1 MTGKNA
7 AVSGG
12 FVKTAGTHFTLYG
25 KPWYFGGTN
34 AVFLTNSDS
43 FPAADIPEFFCIQAN
58 QGARVVRV
66 AAYLNGY
73 GCNMCTK
80 TPEPIQPKVGV
91 FNEHVLQRLD
101 GIVAAAKANGIRLI
115 MTLGNFEDQW
125 GEFLDQR
132 KERRERVRAAKKK
145 KKEGRE
151 TSPRH
156 KTLTRPSL
164 SSPPTPLSPLSQG
177 GMQWYVDEV
186 RGNGNEGS
194 GGDKHFFYT
203 DPAVR
208 AAYKAYVKKVI
219 TRTNT
224 KTGVAYKDEPTI
236 LGWEVLN
243 EPHTK
248 DEYERNGG
256 AACANSPGGCVPGKL
271 ANTWI
276 NEMSTYIKSLD
287 ANHLVSTGEE
297 GYRSDGDSTCCHNN
311 WINGGFKGED
321 FTKNTALPNIDF
333 ATVHVYPDHWQI
345 DQWEH
350 TWIGPNYI
358 ADRAKV
364 AHAAGKPIIMEE
376 FGMENGYMNRD
387 ALLSYLTDTAD
398 ANGYAGSLV
407 WAVWSKN
414 VPRVTCD
421 GCSYDF
427 QYGDEGTSAMLNM
440 YDKMNTRSGYAV

>member
-1 MTGKNA
+1 MAGKNA

-12 FVKTAGTHFTLYG
+12 FVKTSGTHFTLYG

-43 FPAADIPEFFCIQAN
+43 FPGADIPEFFCIQAN
-58 QGARVVRV
+58 QGARVVRA

-91 FNEHVLQRLD
+91 YNERALQRLD

-125 GEFLDQR
+125 G
-132 KERRERVRAAKKK
+132 
-145 KKEGRE
+145 
-151 TSPRH
+151 
-156 KTLTRPSL
+156 
-164 SSPPTPLSPLSQG
+164 

-186 RGNGNEGS
+186 RGNGNEMS

-203 DPAVR
+203 DPTIR
-208 AAYKAYVKKVI
+208 AAYKAYAKKII
-219 TRTNT
+219 TRVNT
-224 KTGVAYKDEPTI
+224 KTGIAYKDEPTI

-256 AACANSPGGCVPGKL
+256 AACAQSPGGCVPGKL

-287 ANHLVSTGEE
+287 SNHLVSTGEE
-297 GYRSDGDSTCCHNN
+297 GYRSDGDTTCCHNN

-345 DQWEH
+345 DRSEH

-387 ALLSYLTDTAD
+387 SLLSYLTDTAD

-427 QYGDEGTSAMLNM
+427 QYGDEGTSAMVGM